1 MRSFNIGDLF
11 ASIVALIICIGLV
24 LFASATYQAR
34 HGDALPVGPHPHQ
47 TTVYLRGYEP
57 IMVDTV
63 DLVGVESITVRN
75 DSIWA
80 DGVLVDTNKI
90 GVE

>member
-1 MRSFNIGDLF
+1 MTSKFGPILVIIILVITMVLWFTVINISNDG
-11 ASIVALIICIGLV
+11 S
-24 LFASATYQAR
+24 
-34 HGDALPVGPHPHQ
+34 LPANPQPHQ